1 MRYYGGKGIHG
12 KKISKIIL
20 NHIHNKNIDLKNS
33 IYIEPFCG
41 ALGVLRHIA
50 PMCKKVYANDIS
62 KDLIMLWNCVKNNK
76 FKNPNINEKKWR
88 LLKESKK
95 SSPEKA
101 FAGFGCSFG
110 GVWFNGYIADH
121 NNNNMQY
128 NSLIKQID
136 NIKNVTF
143 TNKNYIDF
151 INLILQQSRLQQSRL
166 QQSRLT
172 NHKNDI
178 NHIIIYM
185 DPPYNNTNSDPW
197 QDQNINKFDSVIFWK
212 IVKELKKFPNITV
225 IISEF
230 NAPKFM
236 KTLYKFERRS
246 GMHNT
251 NNKSTYIEKL
261 YI

>member
-1 MRYYGGKGIHG
+1 MRYYGGKGVHG
-12 KKISKIIL
+12 KKISEIIL
-20 NHIHNKNIDLKNS
+20 NHISNKNIDLKKS

-62 KDLIMLWNCVKNNK
+62 EDLIMLWNSVKNNK

-110 GVWFNGYIADH
+110 GAWFTGYINNK

-128 NSLIKQID
+128 NSLIKQIK
-136 NIKNVTF
+136 NIQNVTF

-151 INLILQQSRLQQSRL
+151 ITKTLFLI
-166 QQSRLT
+166 
-172 NHKNDI
+172 NKND
-178 NHIIIYM
+178 NIIIYM

-197 QDQNINKFDSVIFWK
+197 QYQNINKFDSVMFWK
-212 IVKELKKFPNITV
+212 IIKKLKKFPNITL

-230 NAPKFM
+230 NAPNYM
-236 KTLYKFERRS
+236 KTLYKFKRLS
-246 GMHNT
+246 VMT
-251 NNKSTYIEKL
+251 DNKSVYIEKL
-261 YI
+261 FI